1 MKSRALPGP
10 FQLIRKR
17 FLNPDTLF
25 FTLLVK
31 CSKIHILSR
40 NSFRKDGSI
49 LMEEKLKEYAQ
60 LLVRV
65 GLNVQKGQRL
75 VISSP
80 VECAY
85 FARMCAE
92 EAYAIGCKE
101 VVMNWHDDA
110 LARMKYLHAGEEIF
124 DNVPLWRRHFFN
136 DHALE
141 GAAYLAISA
150 SDPENLKG
158 VDPRRIVRAQ
168 QASGKALKDLD
179 RVQMCG
185 GFPWCI
191 ASIPIPSWAGTVFP
205 GVGEDQ
211 AMEKLWDAILSAVRI
226 SGDGKAVEKWQ
237 AHLATLHERV
247 DKLNAL
253 NFKFLRYTNSL
264 GTDLT
269 VELPEGHIWE
279 AGNDVTLSGQEYIA
293 NIPTEE
299 IFTSPLRTGVNGVV
313 YSAMPLVNDGTII
326 DKFHFVV
333 KDGRIVEARAEKGE
347 EALKAAISV
356 DEGASYFGEVALVPY
371 DSPISNQKILFYN
384 TLFDENAACHIA
396 FGEAYPCLK
405 GGQQMSKDELKAR
418 GLNDSITHVD
428 FMVGT
433 PDLSI
438 VGTTH
443 DGREIPVFVNGN
455 FAPDI

>member
-1 MKSRALPGP
+1 
-10 FQLIRKR
+10 
-17 FLNPDTLF
+17 
-25 FTLLVK
+25 
-31 CSKIHILSR
+31 
-40 NSFRKDGSI
+40 
-49 LMEEKLKEYAQ
+49 MEEKLQEYAR

-65 GLNVQKGQRL
+65 GLNAQRGQTL

-80 VECAY
+80 VECAH
-85 FARMCAE
+85 FARLCAA
-92 EAYAIGCKE
+92 EAYAAGCKE

-110 LARMKYLHAGEEIF
+110 LGRMKYLYADDAVF
-124 DNVPLWRRHFFN
+124 DDVPLWRRHFFN
-136 DHALE
+136 DYAQE

-158 VDPRRIVRAQ
+158 VDGSRIIRAQ
-168 QASGKALKDLD
+168 QASGKALKEFD
-179 RVQMCG
+179 RLQMCS

-191 ASIPIPSWAGTVFP
+191 ASIPIPSWAKTVFSDD
-205 GVGEDQ
+205 GEER
-211 AMEKLWDAILSAVRI
+211 AMERLWDAIFRAVRI

-237 AHLATLHERV
+237 AHLKTLHARME
-247 DKLNAL
+247 KLNAL
-253 NFKFLRYTNSL
+253 KFKSLHYTNAL

-299 IFTSPLRTGVNGVV
+299 LFTSPLKTGVNGVV
-313 YSAMPLVNDGTII
+313 YASLPLVHDGNII
-326 DKFHFVV
+326 DGFHFVV
-333 KDGRIVEARAEKGE
+333 KDGKIVEARARQGE
-347 EALKAAISV
+347 ETLQAAIAV

-396 FGEAYPCLK
+396 FGEAYPCLE
-405 GGQQMSKDELKAR
+405 GGQKMSKEELKAR

-433 PDLSI
+433 PDLRI

-443 DGREIPVFVNGN
+443 DGREIPVFENGN
-455 FAPDI
+455 FAQGF

>member
-1 MKSRALPGP
+1 MEESLQEYAR
-10 FQLIRKR
+10 
-17 FLNPDTLF
+17 
-25 FTLLVK
+25 LLVQ
-31 CSKIHILSR
+31 I
-40 NSFRKDGSI
+40 
-49 LMEEKLKEYAQ
+49 
-60 LLVRV
+60 
-65 GLNVQKGQRL
+65 GLNIQRGQRL
-75 VISSP
+75 VISAP
-80 VECAY
+80 VECAA
-85 FARMCAE
+85 FARLCAR
-92 EAYAIGCKE
+92 EAYDAGCRE

-110 LARMKYLHAGEEIF
+110 LTRMKYLQADEAVF
-124 DNVPLWRRHFFN
+124 DEVPLWRRHFFN

-150 SDPENLKG
+150 TDPENLKG
-158 VDPRRIVRAQ
+158 VAPQRLVRSQ
-168 QASGKALKDLD
+168 QASGKALRDFD
-179 RVQMCG
+179 RLQMCG

-191 ASIPIPSWAGTVFP
+191 ASIPIPSWARTVFP
-205 GVGEDQ
+205 DLPEAE
-211 AMEKLWDAILSAVRI
+211 AMEKLWNAIFQSVRI
-226 SGDGKAVEKWQ
+226 TGDGRAVERWQ
-237 AHLATLHERV
+237 EHLATLHRRLER
-247 DKLNAL
+247 LNAL
-253 NFKFLRYTNSL
+253 RFQSLHYTNSL

-269 VELPEGHIWE
+269 IELPEGHIWQ
-279 AGNDVTLSGQEYIA
+279 AGDDVTLSGQSYIA

-299 IFTSPLRTGVNGVV
+299 IFTAPLKTGVNGVV
-313 YSAMPLVNDGTII
+313 YSALPLVNDGTII

-333 KDGRIVEARAEKGE
+333 KDGRIVEAHAEKGE
-347 EALKAAISV
+347 EALRAAISV

-396 FGEAYPCLK
+396 FGEAYPCLQ
-405 GGQQMSKDELKAR
+405 GGQEMSKDELKAR

-455 FAPDI
+455 FAEEI

>member
-1 MKSRALPGP
+1 
-10 FQLIRKR
+10 
-17 FLNPDTLF
+17 
-25 FTLLVK
+25 
-31 CSKIHILSR
+31 
-40 NSFRKDGSI
+40 
-49 LMEEKLKEYAQ
+49 MEEKLQEYAR

-65 GLNVQKGQRL
+65 GLNVQRGQTL

-85 FARMCAE
+85 FARLCAA
-92 EAYAIGCKE
+92 EAYAVGCKE

-110 LARMKYLHAGEEIF
+110 LGRMKYLYADDAVF
-124 DNVPLWRRHFFN
+124 DDVPLWRRHFFN
-136 DHALE
+136 DYAQE

-158 VDPRRIVRAQ
+158 VDGSRIIRAQ
-168 QASGKALKDLD
+168 QASGKALKEFD
-179 RVQMCG
+179 RLQMCS

-191 ASIPIPSWAGTVFP
+191 ASIPIPSWAKTVFP
-205 GVGEDQ
+205 EDGEER
-211 AMEKLWDAILSAVRI
+211 AMERLWDAIFRAVRI

-237 AHLATLHERV
+237 AHLKTLHARME
-247 DKLNAL
+247 KLNAL
-253 NFKFLRYTNSL
+253 KFKSLHYTNAL

-299 IFTSPLRTGVNGVV
+299 LFTSPLKTGVNGVV
-313 YSAMPLVNDGTII
+313 YASLPLVHDGNII
-326 DKFHFVV
+326 DGFHFVV
-333 KDGRIVEARAEKGE
+333 KDGKIVEARARQGE
-347 EALKAAISV
+347 ETLQAAIAV

-396 FGEAYPCLK
+396 FGEAYPCLQ
-405 GGQQMSKDELKAR
+405 GGQKMTKEELKAH

-433 PDLSI
+433 PDLRI

-443 DGREIPVFVNGN
+443 DGREIPVFENGN
-455 FAPDI
+455 FAQGF

>member
-1 MKSRALPGP
+1 M
-10 FQLIRKR
+10 
-17 FLNPDTLF
+17 D
-25 FTLLVK
+25 
-31 CSKIHILSR
+31 
-40 NSFRKDGSI
+40 
-49 LMEEKLKEYAQ
+49 EKLLEYAR

-110 LARMKYLHAGEEIF
+110 MARIKYLHADDEIF
-124 DNVPLWRRHFFN
+124 DEVPLWRRHFFN
-136 DHALE
+136 DYALE

-150 SDPENLKG
+150 SDPENFKG
-158 VDPRRIVRAQ
+158 VDSSRIIRAQ
-168 QASGKALKDLD
+168 QASGKALKDFD
-179 RVQMCG
+179 RLQMCS

-191 ASIPIPSWAGTVFP
+191 ASIPIPSWAKTVFP
-205 GVGEDQ
+205 GEDENG
-211 AMEKLWDAILSAVRI
+211 AMEKLWDAIFKSVRI
-226 SGDGKAVEKWQ
+226 TGDGRAVDRWHE
-237 AHLATLHERV
+237 HLSTLHARM
-247 DKLNAL
+247 DKMNAL
-253 NFKFLRYTNSL
+253 RFKSLHYTNAL

-279 AGNDVTLSGQEYIA
+279 AGNDVTLSGQEFIA

-299 IFTSPLRTGVNGVV
+299 LFTAPLKTGVNGVV
-313 YSAMPLVNDGTII
+313 YSSMPLVNDGAIV

-333 KDGRIVEARAEKGE
+333 KDGKIVECHAEKGE
-347 EALKAAISV
+347 TELKAAISV
-356 DEGASYFGEVALVPY
+356 DEGASYLGEVALVPY

-396 FGEAYPCLK
+396 FGEAYPCLE
-405 GGQQMSKDELKAR
+405 GGQRMTKEELKAR

-428 FMVGT
+428 FMIGT
-433 PDLSI
+433 RDLTI

-443 DGREIPVFVNGN
+443 DGKEVPVFVDGN
-455 FAPDI
+455 FAI

>member
-1 MKSRALPGP
+1 M
-10 FQLIRKR
+10 
-17 FLNPDTLF
+17 D
-25 FTLLVK
+25 
-31 CSKIHILSR
+31 
-40 NSFRKDGSI
+40 
-49 LMEEKLKEYAQ
+49 EKLLEYAR

-85 FARMCAE
+85 FARMCAR
-92 EAYAIGCKE
+92 EAYDIGCKE

-110 LARMKYLHAGEEIF
+110 MARMKYLQADNEIF
-124 DNVPLWRRHFFN
+124 DEVPLWRRHFFN
-136 DHALE
+136 DYALE

-150 SDPENLKG
+150 SDPENFKG
-158 VDPRRIVRAQ
+158 VENGRIIRAQ
-168 QASGKALKDLD
+168 QASGKALKDFD
-179 RVQMCG
+179 RLQMCS

-191 ASIPIPSWAGTVFP
+191 ASIPIPSWAATVFP
-205 GVGEDQ
+205 GCGEEE
-211 AMEKLWDAILSAVRI
+211 AMEKLWEAIFKSVRI
-226 SGDGKAVEKWQ
+226 SGDGKAVDRWEE
-237 AHLATLHERV
+237 HLATLHERM
-247 DKLNAL
+247 DKMNAL
-253 NFKFLRYTNSL
+253 RFKKLHYTNSL

-299 IFTSPLRTGVNGVV
+299 LFTSPLKTGVNGVV
-313 YSAMPLVNDGTII
+313 YSSMPLVNDGAII

-333 KDGRIVEARAEKGE
+333 KDGKIVECHAEKGE
-347 EALKAAISV
+347 EELKAAITV

-396 FGEAYPCLK
+396 FGEAYPCLE
-405 GGQQMSKDELKAR
+405 GGQKMTKEELKAR

-428 FMVGT
+428 FMIGT
-433 PDLSI
+433 ADLSI
-438 VGTTH
+438 VGTTE
-443 DGREIPVFVNGN
+443 DGQEVPVFVDGN
-455 FAPDI
+455 FAI

>member
-1 MKSRALPGP
+1 MND
-10 FQLIRKR
+10 FQ
-17 FLNPDTLF
+17 
-25 FTLLVK
+25 
-31 CSKIHILSR
+31 
-40 NSFRKDGSI
+40 
-49 LMEEKLKEYAQ
+49 EKLQEYAR

-65 GLNVQKGQRL
+65 GLNVYPGQNL
-75 VISSP
+75 VISAP
-80 VECAY
+80 VECVD
-85 FARMCAE
+85 FARLCAA
-92 EAYAIGCKE
+92 EAYDAGCRE
-101 VVMNWHDDA
+101 VIMNWHDDV
-110 LARMKYLHAGEEIF
+110 LTRMKYLRADDAIF
-124 DNVPLWRRHFFN
+124 DEVALWRRHFFN
-136 DHALE
+136 DYALE

-158 VDPRRIVRAQ
+158 VDPRRLVRSQ
-168 QASGKALKDLD
+168 QASGKALKDFD
-179 RVQMCG
+179 RLQMCG

-191 ASIPIPSWAGTVFP
+191 ASIPIPSWAKRVFP
-205 GVGEDQ
+205 GVSEEE
-211 AMEKLWDAILSAVRI
+211 AMEKLWDAIFASVRV

-237 AHLATLHERV
+237 AHLDTLHERLE
-247 DKLNAL
+247 KMNAL
-253 NFKFLRYTNSL
+253 NFKSLHYTNSL

-279 AGNDVTLSGQEYIA
+279 AGDDVTLSGRSYIA
-293 NIPTEE
+293 NVPTEE
-299 IFTSPLRTGVNGVV
+299 LFTSPLRTGVNGVV
-313 YSAMPLVNDGTII
+313 YSALPLAHDGNII
-326 DKFHFVV
+326 DKFRFVV
-333 KDGRIVEARAEKGE
+333 KDGRIVEAHAEQGE
-347 EALKAAISV
+347 ETLKAAISV

-405 GGQQMSKDELKAR
+405 GGQQMTKDELKAR

-443 DGREIPVFVNGN
+443 DGRQVPVFINGN
-455 FAPDI
+455 FAPEI

>member
-1 MKSRALPGP
+1 M
-10 FQLIRKR
+10 
-17 FLNPDTLF
+17 N
-25 FTLLVK
+25 
-31 CSKIHILSR
+31 
-40 NSFRKDGSI
+40 
-49 LMEEKLKEYAQ
+49 EKLQEYAQ

-65 GLNVQKGQRL
+65 GLNVRKRQTL
-75 VISSP
+75 VISAP
-80 VECAY
+80 VECAD
-85 FARMCAE
+85 FARLCAAE
-92 EAYAIGCKE
+92 GYEAGCRE

-110 LARMKYLHAGEEIF
+110 MARMKYLRADDAIF
-124 DNVPLWRRHFFN
+124 DEVPLWRRHFFN
-136 DHALE
+136 DYALE

-150 SDPENLKG
+150 SDPENFKG
-158 VDPRRIVRAQ
+158 VESGRIVRAQ
-168 QASGKALKDLD
+168 QASGKALRDFD
-179 RVQMCG
+179 RLQMRG

-191 ASIPIPSWAGTVFP
+191 ASIPIPSWAKRVFP
-205 GVGEDQ
+205 GVSEAE
-211 AMEKLWDAILSAVRI
+211 AMDRLWDAIFQTVRI
-226 SGDGKAVEKWQ
+226 SGDGKCVDKWR
-237 AHLATLHERV
+237 AHLEVLHERME
-247 DKLNAL
+247 KMNAL
-253 NFKFLRYTNSL
+253 NFKSLHYTNSL

-279 AGNDVTLSGQEYIA
+279 AGDDVTLSGRSYIA

-299 IFTSPLRTGVNGVV
+299 LFTSPVKTGVNGVV
-313 YSAMPLVNDGTII
+313 YSAMPLVHDGNII

-333 KDGRIVEARAEKGE
+333 KDGKIVEVHAEQGE
-347 EALKAAISV
+347 ETLKAAV
-356 DEGASYFGEVALVPY
+356 TLDEGASYFGEVALVPY

-405 GGQQMSKDELKAR
+405 GGQQMTKEELKAR

-443 DGREIPVFVNGN
+443 DGRKVPVFVNGN
-455 FAPDI
+455 FAPEI

>member
-1 MKSRALPGP
+1 
-10 FQLIRKR
+10 
-17 FLNPDTLF
+17 
-25 FTLLVK
+25 
-31 CSKIHILSR
+31 
-40 NSFRKDGSI
+40 
-49 LMEEKLKEYAQ
+49 MEEKLQEYAR

-65 GLNVQKGQRL
+65 GLNVQRGQTL

-85 FARMCAE
+85 FARLCAA
-92 EAYAIGCKE
+92 EAYAVGCKE

-110 LARMKYLHAGEEIF
+110 LGRMKYLYADDAVF
-124 DNVPLWRRHFFN
+124 DDVPLWRRHFFN
-136 DHALE
+136 DYAQE

-158 VDPRRIVRAQ
+158 VDGSRIIRAQ
-168 QASGKALKDLD
+168 QASGKALKEFD
-179 RVQMCG
+179 RLQMCS

-191 ASIPIPSWAGTVFP
+191 ASIPSPSWAKTVFP
-205 GVGEDQ
+205 EDGEER
-211 AMEKLWDAILSAVRI
+211 AMERLWDAIFRAVRI

-237 AHLATLHERV
+237 AHLKTLHARME
-247 DKLNAL
+247 KLNAL
-253 NFKFLRYTNSL
+253 KFKSLHYTNAL

-299 IFTSPLRTGVNGVV
+299 LFTSPLKTGVNGVV
-313 YSAMPLVNDGTII
+313 YASLPLVHDGNII
-326 DKFHFVV
+326 DGFHFVV
-333 KDGRIVEARAEKGE
+333 KDGKIVEARARQGE
-347 EALKAAISV
+347 ETLQAAIAV

-396 FGEAYPCLK
+396 FGEAYPCLE
-405 GGQQMSKDELKAR
+405 GGQKMTKEELKAR

-433 PDLSI
+433 PDLRI

-443 DGREIPVFVNGN
+443 DGREIPVFENGN
-455 FAPDI
+455 FAQGF

>member
-1 MKSRALPGP
+1 
-10 FQLIRKR
+10 
-17 FLNPDTLF
+17 
-25 FTLLVK
+25 
-31 CSKIHILSR
+31 
-40 NSFRKDGSI
+40 
-49 LMEEKLKEYAQ
+49 MEEKLQEYAR

-65 GLNVQKGQRL
+65 GLNVQRGQTL

-85 FARMCAE
+85 FARLCAA
-92 EAYAIGCKE
+92 EAYAAGCKE

-110 LARMKYLHAGEEIF
+110 LGRMKYLYADDAVF
-124 DNVPLWRRHFFN
+124 DDVPLWRRHFFN
-136 DHALE
+136 DYAQE

-158 VDPRRIVRAQ
+158 VDGSRIIRAQ
-168 QASGKALKDLD
+168 QASGKALKEFD
-179 RVQMCG
+179 RLQMCS

-191 ASIPIPSWAGTVFP
+191 ASIPIPSWAKTVFP
-205 GVGEDQ
+205 EDGEER
-211 AMEKLWDAILSAVRI
+211 AMERLWDAIFRAVRI

-237 AHLATLHERV
+237 THLKTLHARME
-247 DKLNAL
+247 KLNAL
-253 NFKFLRYTNSL
+253 KFKSLHYTNAL

-299 IFTSPLRTGVNGVV
+299 LFTSPLKTGVNGVV
-313 YSAMPLVNDGTII
+313 YASLPLVHDGNII
-326 DKFHFVV
+326 DGFRFVV
-333 KDGRIVEARAEKGE
+333 KDGKIVEARARQGE
-347 EALKAAISV
+347 ETLQAAIAV

-396 FGEAYPCLK
+396 FGEAYPCLE
-405 GGQQMSKDELKAR
+405 GGQKMTKEELKAR

-433 PDLSI
+433 PDLRI

-443 DGREIPVFVNGN
+443 DGREIPVFENGN
-455 FAPDI
+455 FAQGF